1 MSLNPKIRK
10 ALQAIE
16 SARADLVAVLREFE
30 PHVGA
35 STAPADRKRRVTR
48 RAAKAVAKKRP
59 LRVPGMMFAVITATH
74 RVGTARGL
82 CT

>member
-1 MSLNPKIRK
+1 MSLNPKIQK

-35 STAPADRKRRVTR
+35 STAQVNRKRPVTR
-48 RAAKAVAKKRP
+48 RPAKAVAKKR
-59 LRVPGMMFAVITATH
+59 TS
-74 RVGTARGL
+74 
-82 CT
+82 